1 MKKINWW
8 KVASVAMMAASAILS
23 FGHDLIESSAAK
35 RKCRTWCGRKFSA
48 SLQKRTCKREKYS
61 LPYGRDIQTDK
72 QRRLIFMYDHD
83 YYAKMD
89 KAMVR
94 VLKAVARSVGYG
106 FTGLYHYLKKQPTR
120 LYEYIRYQIQLERDD
135 QRETEIR
142 FENLKQHGHI

>member
-23 FGHDLIESSAAK
+23 FGHDLIEEQRSEEEMQDMVREEVQRQLAEK
-35 RKCRTWCGRKFSA
+35 TG
-48 SLQKRTCKREKYS
+48 KREKYS

>member
-23 FGHDLIESSAAK
+23 FGHDLIEEQRSEEEMQDMV
-35 RKCRTWCGRKFSA
+35 REEVQRQLG
-48 SLQKRTCKREKYS
+48 KRTGKRENFS

-89 KAMVR
+89 EAMVR

>member
-1 MKKINWW
+1 
-8 KVASVAMMAASAILS
+8 
-23 FGHDLIESSAAK
+23 
-35 RKCRTWCGRKFSA
+35 
-48 SLQKRTCKREKYS
+48 
-61 LPYGRDIQTDK
+61 
-72 QRRLIFMYDHD
+72 MYDHD

-89 KAMVR
+89 KAMVH

-106 FTGLYHYLKKQPTR
+106 FAGLYHYLKKQPTR

>member
-23 FGHDLIESSAAK
+23 FGHDLIEEQRSEEEMQDMVREEVQRQLAEK
-35 RKCRTWCGRKFSA
+35 N
-48 SLQKRTCKREKYS
+48 CKREKYS

-142 FENLKQHGHI
+142 FENLKQYGHI

>member
-23 FGHDLIESSAAK
+23 FGHDLIEEQRSEEEMQDMV
-35 RKCRTWCGRKFSA
+35 REEVQRQ
-48 SLQKRTCKREKYS
+48 LQKRTCKREKYS
-61 LPYGRDIQTDK
+61 LPYGRGIQTDK
-72 QRRLIFMYDHD
+72 QRGLIFMYDHD